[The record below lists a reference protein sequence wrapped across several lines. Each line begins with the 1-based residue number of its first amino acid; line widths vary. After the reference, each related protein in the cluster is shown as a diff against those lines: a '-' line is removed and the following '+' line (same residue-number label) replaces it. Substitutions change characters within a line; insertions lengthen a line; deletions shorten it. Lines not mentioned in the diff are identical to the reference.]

1 MKSHPLFKYL
11 YIDVFSATPKYLQ
24 LANSI
29 VTAISV
35 GKLQQD
41 DILPSINE
49 LSAEFEISRHTVE
62 KTYKYLKNI
71 GVLGA
76 VLGKGYYVSKTDFRQ
91 PYHIFLLFNKLS
103 SHKKIIYDS
112 LIQAL
117 GNKANISFYIYNNDF
132 ALFKKLITGNYDQY
146 THFVIIPHF
155 TENDDKAPEVI
166 NAIPKDKLILLDKRI
181 PCITGEFG
189 AVYESFEEDI
199 YHALKKALPELE
211 KYDTLKIIFPENSY
225 YPVEILKGYYKFCQ
239 DYAFDYKVVH
249 DILNEPIQKK
259 EAYIN
264 VMEDDLITLIEKI
277 QATELQIGHDIG
289 IISYNETPL
298 KKLILNGITTIS
310 TDFEQMG
317 RITAD
322 LILSNSR
329 KHVSVPFQINL
340 RASL

>member
-1 MKSHPLFKYL
+1 MKSHPLYKYL
-11 YIDVFSATPKYLQ
+11 SIDVFSATPKYVQ

-29 VTAISV
+29 VHAIST

-41 DILPSINE
+41 DTLPSINE

-62 KTYKYLKNI
+62 KTYKHLKNI
-71 GVLGA
+71 GILGA
-76 VLGKGYYVSKTDFRQ
+76 VLGKGYYVSNVDFKQ

-117 GNKANISFYIYNNDF
+117 GNQANISFYVYNNDIS
-132 ALFKKLITGNYDQY
+132 LFKKLITNNHEPY
-146 THFVIIPHF
+146 THVVIIPHF
-155 TENDDKAPEVI
+155 TEDDDNIHEVI
-166 NAIPKDKLILLDKRI
+166 NAIPKEKLILLDKII
-181 PCITGEFG
+181 PFITGEFG
-189 AVYESFEEDI
+189 AVYERFEHDI
-199 YHALKKALPELE
+199 YQALITALPRLE
-211 KYDTLKIIFPENSY
+211 KYNTIKIIFPENSY
-225 YPVEILKGYYKFCQ
+225 YPNEILEGYFKFCQ

-249 DILNEPIQKK
+249 NILDEPVQKG

-277 QATELQIGHDIG
+277 QATDLQIGTDIG

-317 RITAD
+317 KITAD
-322 LILSNSR
+322 LILRNA
-329 KHVSVPFQINL
+329 KEHISVPFHINL
-340 RASL
+340 RLSL

>member
-11 YIDVFSATPKYLQ
+11 SIDDFSVTPKYLQ

-29 VTAISV
+29 LTSISK

-62 KTYKYLKNI
+62 KTYKYLKSI
-71 GVLGA
+71 GILGA
-76 VLGKGYYVSKTDFRQ
+76 VLGKGYFVSKTDFKQ

-132 ALFKKLITGNYDQY
+132 SLFKKLITKNNDDY

-155 TENDDKAPEVI
+155 TEGGDNVHEII
-166 NAIPKDKLILLDKRI
+166 NAIPKDKLILLDKKI
-181 PCITGEFG
+181 PFITGEFG
-189 AVYESFEEDI
+189 AVYESFQDDI
-199 YHALKKALPELE
+199 YEALKIALPALE
-211 KYDTLKIIFPENSY
+211 KYDTIKIIFPENSY
-225 YPVEILKGYYKFCQ
+225 YPNEILKGYYNFCQ

-249 DILNEPIQKK
+249 NILDEPVQKK
-259 EAYIN
+259 QAYIN
-264 VMEDDLITLIEKI
+264 VMEDDLISLIEKI
-277 QATELQIGHDIG
+277 QATDLQIGKDIG

-317 RITAD
+317 KLAAE
-322 LILSNSR
+322 LILGNS
-329 KHVSVPFQINL
+329 KQHISVPFHINL